1 MRQIIIVAT
10 LLGFALSTKPQDR
23 IANSLFE
30 FINPYL
36 QMKTVLKSCFVLLI
50 ALLMAAQVSAQTE
63 QEKKKVRF
71 RVENIAVGANAT
83 VVQYT
88 KGRVYIPKFAPQNGG
103 SIFSGFERQ
112 AVGYAFE
119 VFVSY
124 DLIRKK
130 GFHAGLGIGF
140 RSRSELYKGLKDS
153 LEIIN
158 PGSDVYNLRDTKEM
172 VELVAEIGYTF
183 KQKIRLEGRVLVAAA
198 SRGKIASTDTVAS
211 LVDRWRPFTLSQTI
225 LEMRVGYSLRVK
237 AIELMPS
244 FSVGGNA
251 WNEEDP
257 FVYYG
262 IGLIIRYHPK

>member
-1 MRQIIIVAT
+1 M
-10 LLGFALSTKPQDR
+10 KPVR
-23 IANSLFE
+23 
-30 FINPYL
+30 
-36 QMKTVLKSCFVLLI
+36 KSCFVLLV
-50 ALLMAAQVSAQTE
+50 AFLMVGQVSAQTE

-83 VVQYT
+83 LVQYT
-88 KGRVYIPKFAPQNGG
+88 KGRVYVPKVAPQNGG
-103 SIFSGFERQ
+103 GIFSGFERQ

-158 PGSDVYNLRDTKEM
+158 PGSDVYSYRHTKEM
-172 VELVAEIGYTF
+172 VEFVAEIGYTF
-183 KQKIRLEGRVLVAAA
+183 KQKIRLDGRVLIAAA
-198 SRGKIASTDTVAS
+198 SRGKIASTDTVLAF
-211 LVDRWRPFTLSQTI
+211 VGQWRPFSLTQTV
-225 LEMRVGYSLRVK
+225 LEMRVGYSLRIK

-257 FVYYG
+257 FIHYG
-262 IGLIIRYHPK
+262 IGLVIRYHPK